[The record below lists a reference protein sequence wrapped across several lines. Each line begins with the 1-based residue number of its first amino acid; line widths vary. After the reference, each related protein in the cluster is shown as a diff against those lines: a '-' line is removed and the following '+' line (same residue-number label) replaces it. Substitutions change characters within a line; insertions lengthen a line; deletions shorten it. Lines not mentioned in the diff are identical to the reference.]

1 MSKGTITMSRLG
13 SMGRF
18 ANQVIQYMFLK
29 TYSEDHELTVQT
41 PAWCGQALFGAS
53 DELIDRVL
61 PEFEERFDKDPEQC
75 VIPHLDTPLRDVDVS
90 GFFQY
95 HSSYYR
101 PHQDLIRKLF
111 RPVPAVQKTLQPG
124 IEHLKQ
130 MGKTV
135 IALHIRRGDYGIGYF
150 YRTPCSWYLELLDEI
165 WNRFDSPVLFIAS
178 DDLKSVTPDF
188 ASYNP
193 VTADDL
199 GMKLPSAPYFPDF
212 YALTHADVIIM
223 PNSTFSFSAAM
234 LNENLQECW
243 RSKLSDPPDSPP
255 FQQLDPWNADF
266 LDISAKVDDFPG
278 ISGICR
284 PPKTRWYNQL
294 FSRRAA

>member
-29 TYSEDHELTVQT
+29 TYAREHDLTVNT
-41 PAWCGQALFGAS
+41 PAWCGQTLFGAS
-53 DELIDRVL
+53 DSEIETELPL
-61 PEFEERFDKDPEQC
+61 FEERFDKDPERC
-75 VIPHLDTPLRDVDVS
+75 VIPRLDEHLRNVDVS

-101 PHQDLIRKLF
+101 PHKEFIQDLFL
-111 RPVPAVQKTLQPG
+111 PVQSVDEHLQPG
-124 IEHLKQ
+124 IDLLRG
-130 MGKTV
+130 MGKTL
-135 IALHIRRGDYGIGYF
+135 IALHIRRGDYGYEYF
-150 YRTPCSWYLELLDEI
+150 YRTPSSWYLELLDEI
-165 WNRFDSPVLFIAS
+165 WDRFDSPVLFIAS

-193 VTADDL
+193 VTAEDV
-199 GMKLPSAPYFPDF
+199 GMNLPSAPYFPDF
-212 YALTHADVIIM
+212 HALTHADVVIM

-234 LNENLQECW
+234 LNNNLQECW
-243 RSKLSDPPDSPP
+243 RSRLCEPLASPP
-255 FQQLDPWNADF
+255 FQRLDPWNADF

-278 ISGICR
+278 IPGISR
-284 PPKTRWYNQL
+284 PPKTRWYNHL